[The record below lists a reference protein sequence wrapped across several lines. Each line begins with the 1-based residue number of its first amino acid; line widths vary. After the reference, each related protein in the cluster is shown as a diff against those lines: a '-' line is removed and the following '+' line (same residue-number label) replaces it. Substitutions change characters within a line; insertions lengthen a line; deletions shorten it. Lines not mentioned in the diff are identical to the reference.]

1 MSLFW
6 LNWRK
11 PFSSILSSKTR
22 TGLTQAAWIEVCSPV
37 HPVSL
42 HQHILCRDLM
52 LLLLL
57 PAEESTKPRPQHGRC
72 LLRATLPMHTLAKYE
87 LQLFKRVRFIFLLQF
102 PPPGSPPPTSVQLKP
117 DLIPLHMGNLLVYW
131 AFLDG
136 KLHCLS
142 SWAEAL
148 EQFAA
153 FLQLFSQG

>member
-1 MSLFW
+1 MCSQIHLE
-6 LNWRK
+6 
-11 PFSSILSSKTR
+11 S
-22 TGLTQAAWIEVCSPV
+22 VCQYV
-37 HPVSL
+37 
-42 HQHILCRDLM
+42 LCLDLM
-52 LLLLL
+52 HLLLL
-57 PAEESTKPRPQHGRC
+57 PVEESTKARPQRGRWP
-72 LLRATLPMHTLAKYE
+72 LRANLPMHALAKYE

-102 PPPGSPPPTSVQLKP
+102 PPPGPPPTSVQLKP

-142 SWAEAL
+142 SWVEAL